1 MKLPLIKSSS
11 ISSPK
16 LLINNKYTIVPD
28 NSPSKEPKIDSFA
41 NKLDEV
47 KEITIY
53 LTQKFNAYDV
63 DEAFIR
69 DMEIEY
75 AEQYLNKLE
84 LLPTKKLISKLL
96 ALKPLEK
103 CDFYLANETI
113 IKHGEKKQMKIINI
127 YPPSTRGLG
136 RGNKNHKNLDF
147 NENNKQK
154 NFQKYLSKNIQ
165 SIVKLKIN
173 DESRKLKEK
182 ITSIKKNNKSDSNNL
197 IYHKE
202 KIDEIF
208 NKEMDDL
215 AELKLF
221 SKKNSVNVDLSF
233 EYIKK
238 KYVIIKK
245 IEDYKKNERIYSCK
259 GKFYSI
265 SSSMSGQKSLLNDPK
280 YAFDITEIKNL
291 NDNIIKEVMEP
302 LDVQIEIVMKD
313 MNYILDNFPMD
324 KFINIDDDLNIYKN
338 KNIINNNNNNPHHYP
353 KRSNSQS
360 NHNVYKLSLDRQE
373 DVVKILKIFHSMDF
387 YRLVCLTL
395 SLVYWIVFGNQNNVQ
410 IDQSTKE
417 YIYLKLLTQI
427 DIINSKIS
435 NMKLLSKIFIPLEI
449 IIIRIEI
456 ENYLNRKFI
465 LLFDEKSPKN
475 KEKIMIKV
483 NNVITE
489 IFDKHGYMNSF
500 ETICGTRDDL
510 SRKISNNYFPRF
522 KNKIFATSNM
532 VEQLFNNDKSNI
544 SKNSIEDAKERQ
556 EFILGPKVDFFNSY
570 LNRINNNLK
579 KRNLAPIFLLS
590 NRKQVNNNKKND
602 DEDVVDKH
610 HKKDLYLSLETD
622 NKIHF
627 NQRYI
632 NVEKY
637 MDNSLKKLKGSFL
650 KPIHNSKSTISKTE
664 AITDLMK

>member
-1 MKLPLIKSSS
+1 MKLPLINSSS

-16 LLINNKYTIVPD
+16 LLINNKYKIVSD
-28 NSPSKEPKIDSFA
+28 NSPSKEPGIDSFT
-41 NKLDEV
+41 NKLNEV

-53 LTQKFNAYDV
+53 LNQKFNAYDV

-75 AEQYLNKLE
+75 AEKYLEKLE
-84 LLPTKKLISKLL
+84 MLPTKKLINKLL
-96 ALKPLEK
+96 SLRPLEQ

-113 IKHGEKKQMKIINI
+113 LKHGEKKQMKIINI
-127 YPPSTRGLG
+127 YPRASLG
-136 RGNKNHKNLDF
+136 HGHGHKSNKNIVH
-147 NENNKQK
+147 NEDNKQN
-154 NFQKYLSKNIQ
+154 NFKKYLSKNVE
-165 SIVKLKIN
+165 SIVKLKTN
-173 DESRKLKEK
+173 EESKKLKEK
-182 ITSIKKNNKSDSNNL
+182 IVSIKKSNKSDNNNL

-202 KIDEIF
+202 KIDEII
-208 NKEMDDL
+208 NKDLDDL

-221 SKKNSVNVDLSF
+221 SKKNSINVDLSF
-233 EYIKK
+233 ENIKK

-245 IEDYKKNERIYSCK
+245 IEDYKKNERIYSSK

-265 SSSMSGQKSLLNDPK
+265 SNSMSGQKNVLNDPK
-280 YAFDITEIKNL
+280 YAFDITDIKKL
-291 NDNIIKEVMEP
+291 NDDIIKEVMEP
-302 LDVQIEIVMKD
+302 LDVQLEIVMKD

-338 KNIINNNNNNPHHYP
+338 KNNNTPQHLP

-360 NHNVYKLSLDRQE
+360 NHIRYKLSLDRQE

-395 SLVYWIVFGNQNNVQ
+395 NLVYWIVFGNQNNVQ
-410 IDQSTKE
+410 IDQNTKE
-417 YIYLKLLTQI
+417 YLYLKLLNQI

-465 LLFDEKSPKN
+465 LLFNEKNPKN
-475 KEKIMIKV
+475 KEKVMIKV

-500 ETICGTRDDL
+500 ETICGTGDDL
-510 SRKISNNYFPRF
+510 NRKISNNYLPRF

-532 VEQLFNNDKSNI
+532 VEQLFNNDKSNLSI
-544 SKNSIEDAKERQ
+544 NSIQEAKQRQ
-556 EFILGPKVDFFNSY
+556 EFLLGPKVDFFNLY
-570 LNRINNNLK
+570 LNRVNNNLK

-590 NRKQVNNNKKND
+590 NRKQIYNNIKSD
-602 DEDVVDKH
+602 DENVVDKH
-610 HKKDLYLSLETD
+610 HKKDLYLSLEND
-622 NKIHF
+622 NKINF
-627 NQRYI
+627 NKRY

-637 MDNSLKKLKGSFL
+637 MDSSIQKLKGSIL
-650 KPIHNSKSTISKTE
+650 KPIHNSKSTIAKTE
-664 AITDLMK
+664 ITYDLMK

>member
-11 ISSPK
+11 VSSPK
-16 LLINNKYTIVPD
+16 LLINNKYKIVSD

-41 NKLDEV
+41 NKLNEV

-69 DMEIEY
+69 DMELEY

-84 LLPTKKLISKLL
+84 MLPTKKLINKLL
-96 ALKPLEK
+96 TLKPLEK

-113 IKHGEKKQMKIINI
+113 VKNGQKEQLKIINI
-127 YPPSTRGLG
+127 YPPSTHGDG
-136 RGNKNHKNLDF
+136 RGHKSPKNLEHDV
-147 NENNKQK
+147 NNKQK
-154 NFQKYLSKNIQ
+154 NFQKYLSKNIK
-165 SIVKLKIN
+165 SIVKLKID
-173 DESRKLKEK
+173 DESKKLKEK
-182 ITSIKKNNKSDSNNL
+182 IVSIKKNNKSDNNNL

-202 KIDEIF
+202 RIDEIF

-221 SKKNSVNVDLSF
+221 SKKNSINVDLSF
-233 EYIKK
+233 ENIKK
-238 KYVIIKK
+238 KYIIIKK

-265 SSSMSGQKSLLNDPK
+265 SSSISGQKNLLNDPK

-324 KFINIDDDLNIYKN
+324 KFISIDDDLNIYKN
-338 KNIINNNNNNPHHYP
+338 KNNNNPQHYP

-360 NHNVYKLSLDRQE
+360 NNILYKLSLDRQE
-373 DVVKILKIFHSMDF
+373 DAVKILKVFHSMDF

-395 SLVYWIVFGNQNNVQ
+395 NLVYWIVFGNQNNIQ
-410 IDQSTKE
+410 IDQNTKE
-417 YIYLKLLTQI
+417 YLYLKLLNQI

-456 ENYLNRKFI
+456 ENYLNRKYI
-465 LLFDEKSPKN
+465 LLFDEKNPKN

-510 SRKISNNYFPRF
+510 SRKISNNYLPRF
-522 KNKIFATSNM
+522 KNKIFATGNM
-532 VEQLFNNDKSNI
+532 IEQLFNNDKSTI
-544 SKNSIEDAKERQ
+544 SKNRIEDAKERQ
-556 EFILGPKVDFFNSY
+556 EFLLGPKVDFFHSY

-590 NRKQVNNNKKND
+590 NKKQINNIKSD
-602 DEDVVDKH
+602 DEDIVDKH
-610 HKKDLYLSLETD
+610 HKKDLYLSLEND
-622 NKIHF
+622 NKIQF

-637 MDNSLKKLKGSFL
+637 MNNSLKKLKGAFL

>member
-11 ISSPK
+11 ISTPK
-16 LLINNKYTIVPD
+16 LLINNKYKIVST
-28 NSPSKEPKIDSFA
+28 SPSKEPKIDSFV
-41 NKLDEV
+41 NKLNQI

-53 LTQKFNAYDV
+53 LNQKFNAYDV

-69 DMEIEY
+69 DMELEY

-84 LLPTKKLISKLL
+84 MLPTKKLINKLL
-96 ALKPLEK
+96 ALKPLEQ

-113 IKHGEKKQMKIINI
+113 LKHGEKKQMKIINI
-127 YPPSTRGLG
+127 YPRHTHLHGSGH
-136 RGNKNHKNLDF
+136 KSHKNLNQ
-147 NENNKQK
+147 NEDNKQN
-154 NFQKYLSKNIQ
+154 NFQKYLSKNIE
-165 SIVKLKIN
+165 SIVKLNIN

-182 ITSIKKNNKSDSNNL
+182 IVSIKKNNKSDNNNL

-202 KIDEIF
+202 KIDEMI
-208 NKEMDDL
+208 NKDLDDL

-221 SKKNSVNVDLSF
+221 SKKNPVNVDLSF
-233 EYIKK
+233 ENIKK

-245 IEDYKKNERIYSCK
+245 IEDYQKNERIYSCK

-265 SSSMSGQKSLLNDPK
+265 SNSISGQKNLLNDPK

-291 NDNIIKEVMEP
+291 NDDIIKEVMEP
-302 LDVQIEIVMKD
+302 LDVQLEIVMKD

-324 KFINIDDDLNIYKN
+324 KFIKIDDDLNIYKN
-338 KNIINNNNNNPHHYP
+338 KSNNNNFSQHYP

-360 NHNVYKLSLDRQE
+360 NHLVYKLSLDKQE
-373 DVVKILKIFHSMDF
+373 DVVKMLKIFHSMDF

-395 SLVYWIVFGNQNNVQ
+395 NLVYWIVFGNQNNVQ
-410 IDQSTKE
+410 IDQNTKE
-417 YIYLKLLTQI
+417 YLYLKLLTQI

-449 IIIRIEI
+449 IILRIEI

-465 LLFDEKSPKN
+465 LLFNEKNPKN

-500 ETICGTRDDL
+500 ETICGTRDEL
-510 SRKISNNYFPRF
+510 TRKISNNFMPRF
-522 KNKIFATSNM
+522 KNKIFATSNI
-532 VEQLFNNDKSNI
+532 VEQLFNNDKHNI

-556 EFILGPKVDFFNSY
+556 EFLLGPKVDFFNSY

-579 KRNLAPIFLLS
+579 KRNLDPIFLLS
-590 NRKQVNNNKKND
+590 KRNQINNNIKSD
-602 DEDVVDKH
+602 DEDIVDKL
-610 HKKDLYLSLETD
+610 HKKDLHLSLEND

-637 MDNSLKKLKGSFL
+637 MDNSYKKLKASLL
-650 KPIHNSKSTISKTE
+650 KPIHNSKSTITKTE
-664 AITDLMK
+664 ANVGLMK

>member
-11 ISSPK
+11 TSSPK
-16 LLINNKYTIVPD
+16 LLINNKYIIATD
-28 NSPSKEPKIDSFA
+28 NSPSKEPKIDSFV
-41 NKLDEV
+41 NKLNEV

-84 LLPTKKLISKLL
+84 MLPTKKLINKLL

-113 IKHGEKKQMKIINI
+113 TKHGQKEQMKIINI
-127 YPPSTRGLG
+127 YPPSTHGLG
-136 RGNKNHKNLDF
+136 RGNKSQKNLELDID
-147 NENNKQK
+147 NKQK
-154 NFQKYLSKNIQ
+154 NFQKFLSKNVQ

-182 ITSIKKNNKSDSNNL
+182 ITSIKKNNKSENNNL

-233 EYIKK
+233 ENIKK

-265 SSSMSGQKSLLNDPK
+265 SSSISGQKNLLNDPK

-324 KFINIDDDLNIYKN
+324 KFIKIDDDLNIYKN
-338 KNIINNNNNNPHHYP
+338 KNINNLQHYP

-360 NHNVYKLSLDRQE
+360 NHNAYKLSLDRQE
-373 DVVKILKIFHSMDF
+373 DVVKILKVFHSMDF

-395 SLVYWIVFGNQNNVQ
+395 NLVYWIVFGNQNNVQ
-410 IDQSTKE
+410 IDQNTKE
-417 YIYLKLLTQI
+417 YLYLKLLTQI

-435 NMKLLSKIFIPLEI
+435 NMKLLSKIFNPLEI

-465 LLFDEKSPKN
+465 LLFDEKNPKN
-475 KEKIMIKV
+475 KEKTMIKV

-510 SRKISNNYFPRF
+510 SRKISNNYLPRF

-532 VEQLFNNDKSNI
+532 IEQLFSNDKSNI

-556 EFILGPKVDFFNSY
+556 EYLLGPKVEFFNSY
-570 LNRINNNLK
+570 LNRVNNSLK
-579 KRNLAPIFLLS
+579 KRNLAPIFLVS
-590 NRKQVNNNKKND
+590 NKKQVNNNIKSD
-602 DEDVVDKH
+602 DENVVDNH

>member
-11 ISSPK
+11 VSSPK
-16 LLINNKYTIVPD
+16 LLINNKYKIVSD

-41 NKLDEV
+41 NKLNEV

-69 DMEIEY
+69 DMELEY

-84 LLPTKKLISKLL
+84 MLPTKKLINKLL
-96 ALKPLEK
+96 TLKPLEK

-113 IKHGEKKQMKIINI
+113 VKNGQKEQLKIINI
-127 YPPSTRGLG
+127 YPPSTQRDG
-136 RGNKNHKNLDF
+136 RGHKSPKNLEHDV
-147 NENNKQK
+147 NNKQK
-154 NFQKYLSKNIQ
+154 NFQKYLSKNIK
-165 SIVKLKIN
+165 SIVKLKID
-173 DESRKLKEK
+173 DESKKLKEK
-182 ITSIKKNNKSDSNNL
+182 IVSIKKNNKSDNNNL

-202 KIDEIF
+202 RIDEIF

-221 SKKNSVNVDLSF
+221 SKKNSINVDLSF
-233 EYIKK
+233 ENIKK
-238 KYVIIKK
+238 KYIIIKK

-265 SSSMSGQKSLLNDPK
+265 SSSISGQKNLLNDPK

-324 KFINIDDDLNIYKN
+324 KFISIDDDLNIYKN
-338 KNIINNNNNNPHHYP
+338 KNNNNPQHYP

-360 NHNVYKLSLDRQE
+360 NNILYKLSLDRQE
-373 DVVKILKIFHSMDF
+373 DAVKILKVFHSMDF

-395 SLVYWIVFGNQNNVQ
+395 NLVYWIVFGNQNNIQ
-410 IDQSTKE
+410 IDQNTKE
-417 YIYLKLLTQI
+417 YLYLKLLNQI

-456 ENYLNRKFI
+456 ENYLNRKYI
-465 LLFDEKSPKN
+465 LLFDEKNPKN

-510 SRKISNNYFPRF
+510 SRKISNNYLPRF
-522 KNKIFATSNM
+522 KNKIFATGNM
-532 VEQLFNNDKSNI
+532 IEQLFNNDKSTI

-556 EFILGPKVDFFNSY
+556 EFLLGPKVDFFHSY

-590 NRKQVNNNKKND
+590 NKKQINNIKSD
-602 DEDVVDKH
+602 DEDIVDKH
-610 HKKDLYLSLETD
+610 HKKDLYLSLEND
-622 NKIHF
+622 NKIQF

-637 MDNSLKKLKGSFL
+637 MNNSLKKLKGAFL